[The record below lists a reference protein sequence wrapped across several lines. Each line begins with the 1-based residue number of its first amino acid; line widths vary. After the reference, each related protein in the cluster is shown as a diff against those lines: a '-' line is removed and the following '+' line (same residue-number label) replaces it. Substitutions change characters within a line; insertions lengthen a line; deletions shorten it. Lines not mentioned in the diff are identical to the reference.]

1 MMPRHQ
7 LILIVLVAG
16 LFAGWT
22 PTQKAM
28 WGTYTLAWAIDL
40 GQTRYIAKN
49 PDIYHEDIS
58 QFAIGKHPSTGT
70 VNNYFIAQYLLNYFI
85 VNNLSG
91 GWRTAYMSFSIVEHS
106 LCIKNNKAIGIK
118 IDYKF

>member
-1 MMPRHQ
+1 MMSRHQ
-7 LILIVLVAG
+7 FILIVLVAG

-28 WGTYTLAWAIDL
+28 WGTYTLAWAVDL

-49 PDIYHEDIS
+49 PDIYYEDS
-58 QFAIGKHPSTGT
+58 ASYGIGEHPSTGR
-70 VNNYFIAQYLLNYFI
+70 VHNFFAIHYIKNYIIADVIGDKWRNNYLGVIIIEHLYFI
-85 VNNLSG
+85 QG
-91 GWRTAYMSFSIVEHS
+91 
-106 LCIKNNKAIGIK
+106 NKAIGIK